1 MKKKS
6 LSLEPITLDILKHA
20 TTQNGGVLL
29 LIKGVPITAMS
40 LIQFQIGKTRYNQN
54 LGSSKT
60 NEIQD
65 GNR

>member
-20 TTQNGGVLL
+20 TTQNWGVLL

-40 LIQFQIGKTRYNQN
+40 LIQFQIGKTR
-54 LGSSKT
+54 
-60 NEIQD
+60 
-65 GNR
+65 